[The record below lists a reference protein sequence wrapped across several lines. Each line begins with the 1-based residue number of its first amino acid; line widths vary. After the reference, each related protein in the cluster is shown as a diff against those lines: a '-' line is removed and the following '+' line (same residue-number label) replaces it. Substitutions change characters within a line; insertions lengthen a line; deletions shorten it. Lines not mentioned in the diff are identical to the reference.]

1 MSSIGEIEK
10 EYYLEILKLLKI
22 EEQEYD
28 KLKEIRLKI
37 GKKRNIRKS
46 LCETYLW

>member
-1 MSSIGEIEK
+1 MSSTGEIEK
-10 EYYLEILKLLKI
+10 EYYLEILKLLEI

-37 GKKRNIRKS
+37 
-46 LCETYLW
+46 